1 MNSLEILRALALIP
15 DHTIGVYPSD
25 MIPETWQIPAALVFN
40 TDNSKKPGTHWVAAY
55 VDRKSSGYYFD
66 SYGIKPYIPDH
77 VMRLRKNCK
86 TLRYNDHQL
95 QSVSS
100 DVCGHFCVMFLY
112 YMACGL
118 GFREFLKLFTLDL
131 HKNDLVVEEFV
142 DELVASKVTS
152 RARKS
157 DVLNGSGLCS
167 QTCCA
172 QKKIF
177 CLNQLKKLVYNKS
190 ISSNF

>member
-40 TDNSKKPGTHWVAAY
+40 TDNSKKSGTHWVAAY
-55 VDRKSSGYYFD
+55 VDRESSGYYFD
-66 SYGIKPYIPDH
+66 SYGLKPYIPDH

-142 DELVASKVTS
+142 DELVANKVTS

-177 CLNQLKKLVYNKS
+177 A
-190 ISSNF
+190 